1 MSLSLSPHNG
11 MHGDN
16 ETWCLKTGTVTTTDT
31 DMIEN
36 MVTKPRGPYAKD
48 SQQDFAVW
56 FRRLKQGLC
65 TNLEGWDAEGD
76 GREVQKDGIYVHLWL
91 IHVEVGQK
99 TQFCKA
105 IILQ

>member
-1 MSLSLSPHNG
+1 

-16 ETWCLKTGTVTTTDT
+16 KTWCLKTGTVTTTDT

-76 GREVQKDGIYVHLWL
+76 GREVQKDGIYVDLWL

-99 TQFCKA
+99 TKFCKA